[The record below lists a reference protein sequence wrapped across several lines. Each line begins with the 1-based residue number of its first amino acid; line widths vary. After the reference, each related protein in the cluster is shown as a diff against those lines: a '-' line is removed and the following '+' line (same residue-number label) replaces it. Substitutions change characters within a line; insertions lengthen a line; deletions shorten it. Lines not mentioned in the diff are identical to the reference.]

1 MHPPVRKL
9 PPVAVGM
16 VLALAALVVFVPSAL
31 AGNGGIAPVTPKST
45 NAHDIT
51 DAWWFVTG
59 FILAVFVGVE
69 GLLIVFV
76 ARYRRGR
83 RQRYADGPQIH
94 GATRLETMW
103 TLIPVLILVA
113 VATFVFVKLPGIKN
127 GPSAVAA
134 PAQVTIDVRGQQFY
148 WQYTYPNGAV
158 SIDRLRVPVDE
169 SVLLN
174 VTAPDFDVIHSW
186 WIPALGGKIDA
197 IPGRMNHTWFK
208 ATKTGV
214 FGGRCAEL
222 CGVQHAVMLMSVEV
236 MPRDA
241 YGQWVSQRLR
251 EQQSGAAMR
260 TLGQEE
266 WTGVCAKCHGLTGM
280 GLVGG
285 PIASSA
291 TLQDEASLAN
301 VLRNGFTRSG
311 ATMPPVG
318 REWSQQQIDALSA
331 YVKERFGSQS

>member
-16 VLALAALVVFVPSAL
+16 VLVLAALLVVVPSAL
-31 AGNGGIAPVTPKST
+31 AGNGGIAPVTPRST
-45 NAHDIT
+45 NAGSIS
-51 DAWWFVTG
+51 DAWWFVTA
-59 FILAVFVGVE
+59 FILVVFVGVE
-69 GLLIVFV
+69 GLLIVFIL
-76 ARYRRGR
+76 RYRRR
-83 RQRYADGPQIH
+83 RRDRHEDGPQIH

-103 TLIPVLILVA
+103 TLIPVVILIA

-127 GPSAVAA
+127 GPSAAAA
-134 PAQVTIDVRGQQFY
+134 PAQVTIDVRGQQFF
-148 WQYTYPNGAV
+148 WQFTYPNGAV

-186 WIPALGGKIDA
+186 WIPALGGKMDA

-208 ATKTGV
+208 ATTTGV

-222 CGVQHAVMLMSVEV
+222 CGVQHADMLMSVEV
-236 MPRDA
+236 MPRAA
-241 YGQWVSQRLR
+241 YDQWVTRRLR
-251 EQQSGAAMR
+251 EQESGSATR

-266 WTGVCAKCHGLTGM
+266 WTGACAKCHGLAGQ

-285 PIASSA
+285 QISSSA
-291 TLQDEASLAN
+291 TLQDKASLTR
-301 VLRNGFTRSG
+301 VLRNGFTRRG
-311 ATMPPVG
+311 RTMPRVG
-318 REWSQQQIDALSA
+318 LDWSQPQIDALAA
-331 YVKERFGSQS
+331 YVKERFGSQG

>member
-1 MHPPVRKL
+1 VRKL
-9 PPVAVGM
+9 PPVAVGL
-16 VLALAALVVFVPSAL
+16 VLVLAALLLILPTAAL
-31 AGNGGIAPVTPKST
+31 AGNGGFAPVAPRSA
-45 NAHDIT
+45 NAHRIT

-59 FILAVFVGVE
+59 FVLFVFVGVE
-69 GLLIVFV
+69 TLLVVFV
-76 ARYRRGR
+76 TKYRRGR
-83 RQRYADGPQIH
+83 RQRHEDGPQIH

-103 TLIPVLILVA
+103 TFIPIAILVA

-134 PAQVTIDVRGQQFY
+134 PAQLTIDVRGQQFY

-158 SIDRLRVPVDE
+158 SIDRLRVPVGE

-197 IPGRMNHTWFK
+197 IPGRMNHTVIK
-208 ATKTGV
+208 ATRTGV
-214 FGGRCAEL
+214 YGGRCAEL
-222 CGVQHAVMLMSVEV
+222 CGVQHAEMLMSVEV
-236 MPRDA
+236 MPQAA
-241 YGQWVSQRLR
+241 YAQWVAQRLR
-251 EQQSGAAMR
+251 EQSGGTATR

-266 WTGVCAKCHGLTGM
+266 WTGACAKCHGLSGQ

-285 PIASSA
+285 QIASSA
-291 TLQDEASLAN
+291 TLQNEASLTK

-318 REWSQQQIDALSA
+318 RDWSQQQIDALSA
-331 YVKERFGSQS
+331 YVKERFGS

>member
-1 MHPPVRKL
+1 MHAPVRKL
-9 PPVAVGM
+9 PPVAFGM
-16 VLALAALVVFVPSAL
+16 VLVLAVLLVLVPSAL
-31 AGNGGIAPVTPKST
+31 AGNGGIAPVPPRST
-45 NAHDIT
+45 NAGDIT
-51 DAWWFVTG
+51 DAWWFVTA

-69 GLLIVFV
+69 GLLVAFIV
-76 ARYRRGR
+76 RYRRGR
-83 RQRYADGPQIH
+83 RDRYADGPQIH

-103 TLIPVLILVA
+103 TLIPVVILVA

-127 GPSAVAA
+127 GPSAAAA
-134 PAQVTIDVRGQQFY
+134 PAQVTIDVRGQQFF

-186 WIPALGGKIDA
+186 WIPALGGKMDA

-208 ATKTGV
+208 ATRTGV
-214 FGGRCAEL
+214 FSGRCAEL
-222 CGVQHAVMLMSVEV
+222 CGVQHADMLMSVEV
-236 MPRDA
+236 MPQAA
-241 YGQWVSQRLR
+241 YQQWVTQRLR
-251 EQQSGAAMR
+251 EQRSGSATR

-266 WTGVCAKCHGLTGM
+266 WSGACAKCHGIAGL

-285 PIASSA
+285 QIASSA
-291 TLQDEASLAN
+291 ILQDKTSLTR
-301 VLRNGFTRSG
+301 VLRNGFRRGT
-311 ATMPPVG
+311 AAMPPVG
-318 REWSQQQIDALSA
+318 RDWSQQQIDALSA

>member
-9 PPVAVGM
+9 PPVAVRM
-16 VLALAALVVFVPSAL
+16 VLVLAVLLVLAPSSAL
-31 AGNGGIAPVTPKST
+31 AGNGGIAPVTPHST
-45 NAHDIT
+45 SAGDIT

-69 GLLIVFV
+69 GLLLVFIT
-76 ARYRRGR
+76 RYRRGR
-83 RQRYADGPQIH
+83 RQRHEDGPQIH
-94 GATRLETMW
+94 GATRLEAMW

-127 GPSAVAA
+127 GPSAAAA
-134 PAQVTIDVRGQQFY
+134 PAQLTIDVRGQQFY

-158 SIDRLRVPVDE
+158 SIDRLRVPVNE

-197 IPGRMNHTWFK
+197 IPGRMNHTWFR
-208 ATKTGV
+208 ATRTGV

-222 CGVQHAVMLMSVEV
+222 CGVEHAAMLMSVEV
-236 MPRDA
+236 MPRAA
-241 YGQWVSQRLR
+241 YDQWVDRRLQ
-251 EQQSGAAMR
+251 EQQNGSARR

-266 WTGVCAKCHGLTGM
+266 WTGVCAKCHGLAGQ

-285 PIASSA
+285 QIASSA
-291 TLQDEASLAN
+291 TLQDKASLTR
-301 VLRNGFTRSG
+301 VVRNGFSRG
-311 ATMPPVG
+311 DATMPPVG
-318 REWSQQQIDALSA
+318 RDWSQPQIDALSA
-331 YVKERFGSQS
+331 YLEERFGS